1 MMQNRYEQS
10 GNQVIVIRPI
20 KEGNM
25 DREEYIDTSK
35 TIEEKASSDLEVL
48 NIGHQYCQPGYG
60 YGPTTRRYNV
70 IHFVLSGEGFL
81 DVSGSRSSVH
91 PGDVF
96 IIPAGQ
102 VLYYE
107 ASRTVPWHYAWI
119 SLLGAQAGS
128 VISGLMSCSEKHYL
142 LRNLPVEKYGNLLL
156 HMSRL
161 QSGRGSSYFEAESAL
176 YKVLAMLTRDLGI
189 QLSASSQMTT
199 ADQIRF
205 YMDYKYAEL
214 SSIREIADHFGIHPN
229 HLTRLFRTAFGTTP
243 KQYLENMKM
252 QSARRLLQTTDLP
265 VSWIARSMGCDDP
278 LAFSK
283 AFRKQCG
290 LSPTAYRIEKR
301 TGEQT
306 KT

>member
-1 MMQNRYEQS
+1 MLYRHGQS
-10 GNQVIVIRPI
+10 GKQIIVFRLI
-20 KEGNM
+20 KEVNM

-35 TIEEKASSDLEVL
+35 TIEEKASSELEVL
-48 NIGHQYCQPGYG
+48 NIGHQFCQPGYG

-91 PGDVF
+91 AGDVF
-96 IIPAGQ
+96 IIPAEQ

-119 SLLGAQAGS
+119 SFLGTQAGNC
-128 VISGLMSCSEKHYL
+128 VSGFMSCSEEHYL

-176 YKVLAMLTRDLGI
+176 YKVLAMLTRDLGV
-189 QLSASSQMTT
+189 QLSASRQMTT
-199 ADQIRF
+199 AEQIRF

-229 HLTRLFRTAFGTTP
+229 HLTRLFRIEFGTTP
-243 KQYLENMKM
+243 KQYLENIKM
-252 QSARRLLQTTDLP
+252 QSARRLLRTTDLP
-265 VSWIARSMGCDDP
+265 VSWIARSMGCADP

-290 LSPTAYRIEKR
+290 LSPTAYRK
-301 TGEQT
+301 EQHT
-306 KT
+306 DNQAQS